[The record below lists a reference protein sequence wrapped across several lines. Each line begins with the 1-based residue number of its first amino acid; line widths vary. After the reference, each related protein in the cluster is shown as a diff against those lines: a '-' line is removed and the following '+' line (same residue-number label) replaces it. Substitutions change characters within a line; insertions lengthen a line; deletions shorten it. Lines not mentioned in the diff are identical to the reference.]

1 MQVEFEILERCT
13 DIIEEEFNRRVES
26 LKGAPSEGAYD
37 HWLFYDLPFLGEFAG
52 LFLVGIWHLVERELK
67 RILAVSTHD
76 ERFLD
81 IPIKPQ
87 ELGKARRERHTWGTL
102 REHFLG
108 RAKLELSGLPNFDE
122 MDLLNSLT
130 NFWKHEASRAVTNE
144 LLEKLE
150 LTNSVNYA
158 PVFESDAIREA
169 LSKRLG
175 IKDGEYPDIV
185 RGFLDRASKFL
196 EAVSSKTMQR
206 RVKRRAVSLN
216 PRDAAH

>member
-26 LKGAPSEGAYD
+26 LKSAPSEGAYD
-37 HWLFYDLPFLGEFAG
+37 HWIFYDSPFLGEFAG

-67 RILAVSTHD
+67 RILTVSTHD
-76 ERFLD
+76 ERLLD

-87 ELGKARRERHTWGTL
+87 EFGKARRKRYTWGKL
-102 REHFLG
+102 QKHFLS
-108 RAKLELSGLPNFDE
+108 RAKVELSGLPYFEE

-158 PVFESDAIREA
+158 LVFESDAMFGAFWIERVI
-169 LSKRLG
+169 SWRRFRRRPCR
-175 IKDGEYPDIV
+175 GEWS
-185 RGFLDRASKFL
+185 A
-196 EAVSSKTMQR
+196 EQ
-206 RVKRRAVSLN
+206 
-216 PRDAAH
+216 

>member
-26 LKGAPSEGAYD
+26 LKGTQSEGAYD
-37 HWLFYDLPFLGEFAG
+37 HWIFYDLPFLGEFAG

-67 RILAVSTHD
+67 RILAVATHD
-76 ERFLD
+76 ERLLD
-81 IPIKPQ
+81 IPIKSQ
-87 ELGKARRERHTWGTL
+87 EFGKARRKGYTWGKL
-102 REHFLG
+102 KKDFLS
-108 RAKLELSGLPNFDE
+108 RAKLELSGLPYFDE

-130 NFWKHEASRAVTNE
+130 NFWKHEASRAVTNK

-169 LSKRLG
+169 
-175 IKDGEYPDIV
+175 
-185 RGFLDRASKFL
+185 
-196 EAVSSKTMQR
+196 
-206 RVKRRAVSLN
+206 
-216 PRDAAH
+216 